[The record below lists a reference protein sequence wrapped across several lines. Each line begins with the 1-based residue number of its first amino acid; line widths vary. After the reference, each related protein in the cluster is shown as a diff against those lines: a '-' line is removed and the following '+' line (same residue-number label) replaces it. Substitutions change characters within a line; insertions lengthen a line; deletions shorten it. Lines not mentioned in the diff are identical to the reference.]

1 MKKKLIVS
9 KTEQGWPYMESL
21 QEKLRLD
28 RKMEGEIVKV
38 TRVRA
43 KNKRWLTR
51 HRDVYMGCEL
61 GNKHN
66 NYYRVVSSNGVTSV
80 LKSTSVPEIEQ
91 EEQDMADLYTKGYNR
106 YDIYDL
112 DYFMMYVMAPLLDEF
127 IKEYKAQAELTERD
141 PHCILDYEKYNTVVN
156 VAETL
161 RDLLND
167 EWEGYK
173 NRTEEEEEAHS
184 KLFQEAWG
192 NFGKYFHEFCL

>member
-1 MKKKLIVS
+1 MKKKLIVT
-9 KTEQGWPYMESL
+9 KTEDGWSHMEPL

-28 RKMEGEIVKV
+28 RDMEGEIVKV

-43 KNKRWLTR
+43 KNKRWLTS
-51 HRDVYMGCEL
+51 HRDVYL
-61 GNKHN
+61 GHQLGDRRN

-80 LKSTSVPEIEQ
+80 LKSTSVPEIKQ
-91 EEQDMADLYTKGYNR
+91 EEQDMADLYTKGYR
-106 YDIYDL
+106 HYDIYDM

-127 IKEYKAQAELTERD
+127 IKEYKAQEELKERD
-141 PHCILDYEKYNTVVN
+141 FPGLPKDEKHDTVVK

-167 EWEGYK
+167 EWEGYR